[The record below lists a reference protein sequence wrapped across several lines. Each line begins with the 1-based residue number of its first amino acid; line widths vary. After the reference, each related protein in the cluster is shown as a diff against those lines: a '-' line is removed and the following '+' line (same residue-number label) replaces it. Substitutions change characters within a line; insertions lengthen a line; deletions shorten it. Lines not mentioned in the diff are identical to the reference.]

1 MSYTKTD
8 LSALLTEA
16 KIDQYNVDKKI
27 SDVILPEVVK
37 MQDALNGL
45 NATGAELNAVA
56 DVSAGAARKVAK
68 VALPI
73 VAATTE
79 TDTPLILPAKSIILG
94 AYLLVVTKE
103 ATGTTKTVTLGI
115 KSVDADGLLKA
126 TDVSAAGVKK
136 GTLLNTGQTLG
147 ALLCVDEGGSG
158 SLVPEPYV
166 CAAAATIT
174 YSLGSNDF
182 AELVAYALVDY
193 IEVA

>member
-1 MSYTKTD
+1 MAKYQAEDQAARFAEMSWPKLDTD
-8 LSALLTEA
+8 MLAFNADYAKVQTIAENADDILNLTE
-16 KIDQYNVDKKI
+16 V
-27 SDVILPEVVK
+27 
-37 MQDALNGL
+37 
-45 NATGAELNAVA
+45 GAVHKL
-56 DVSAGAARKVAK
+56 AK

-79 TDTPLILPAKSIILG
+79 TDTTLVLPAKSIILG
-94 AYLLVVTKE
+94 AYLLVATKE
-103 ATGTTKTVTLGI
+103 ATGGTKTVALGI

-126 TDVSAAGVKK
+126 TSVAAAGVKK

-147 ALLCVDEGGSG
+147 ALLCQDESG
-158 SLVPEPYV
+158 AGVLVPEPYV

-182 AELVAYALVDY
+182 AELVAYALIDY